1 MESKKHYWALI
12 ILLIAT
18 VGISHGQK
26 VAVKTNLLYDATTT
40 LNLGFEFGLGQKTT
54 LDLSGNYNPWKFGN
68 YRLKHWLIQPEFRYW
83 FCERFNGHF
92 IGFHGHYAK
101 YNVGGLFFNDNM
113 KHNRYQGHL
122 YGGGISYGY
131 QWVLNNRWNLE
142 ATIGVGYARLSDSK
156 YPIASCGEKI
166 KSENRNY
173 WGPTKAG
180 ITIVYIIK

>member
-1 MESKKHYWALI
+1 MKKFWVLF
-12 ILLIAT
+12 IAT
-18 VGISHGQK
+18 IITASISYGQK
-26 VAVKTNLLYDATTT
+26 VAVKSNLLYDATTT
-40 LNLGFEFGLGQKTT
+40 LNAGFEFGLGQKTS
-54 LDLSGNYNPWKFGN
+54 LDISGNYNPWKFGD

-92 IGFHGHYAK
+92 IGIHGHYAE
-101 YNVGGLFFNDNM
+101 YNVGGLFFNHNM